1 MNHSLQSPSPS
12 DGASDT
18 AIHIAPQYAMFS
30 VLIAYGIASTGWG
43 TPYGAVAALALILCV
58 GLYWWMN
65 LRPCALLLDIS
76 LAFSAYAMVMP
87 TLICFVF
94 FSRSA
99 ALLGM
104 AGASGA
110 FLMNRIQ
117 MAMYT
122 GAWQTVVE
130 TRSPIKR
137 AFRVLGLALTHFGV
151 VGAFAA
157 FALVGGIGAGFREL
171 HDAGSAASM
180 TEAVPA
186 FKNPD
191 GARREMN
198 ARMAQERAIR
208 NAAATASPR
217 TPTNK

>member
-1 MNHSLQSPSPS
+1 MNHSIQSPSQS

-18 AIHIAPQYAMFS
+18 AIYISPQYAMYS

-43 TPYGAVAALALILCV
+43 TPYGAVAALVLILCV
-58 GLYWWMN
+58 GLYWWFN
-65 LRPCALLLDIS
+65 LRPCALILNIS
-76 LAFSAYAMVMP
+76 LAFSAYAMLMP

-122 GAWQTVVE
+122 GAWRTVVE
-130 TRSPIKR
+130 ARSPIKR
-137 AFRVLGLALTHFGV
+137 AFRVLWLALTHFGV
-151 VGAFAA
+151 AGAFAA
-157 FALVGGIGAGFREL
+157 FSLVGGVGAGFREF
-171 HDAGSAASM
+171 HDASRAASM

-217 TPTNK
+217 TPTIK